1 MTRSIRKLIP
11 VLVVVGIAVVLAQ
24 PGASQRTADLQYDNE
39 GRMLFPKDYR
49 GWTFVTSGLGMTYGP
64 AATVDSAGNPRF
76 DNVFVNPAAYR
87 SFLESGAW
95 PDRTVMILEI
105 RGSDSKASINR
116 GGHFQTGVAAVE
128 AHVKDNARGG
138 WAFYAFPNGAA
149 ESKMIARTADCYSCH
164 EHNGAV
170 DTTFVQFYPTL
181 VDIATRKGTLKNQ
194 TGTLK

>member
-1 MTRSIRKLIP
+1 MPRSIRKLVP
-11 VLVVVGIAVVLAQ
+11 VLVAVAIAVVLAQ

-95 PDRTVMILEI
+95 PDRTVLILEV

-116 GGHFQTGVAAVE
+116 GGHFQTGVAAIE
-128 AHVKDNARGG
+128 AHVKDTARGG

-164 EHNGAV
+164 EQNGAV

-194 TGTLK
+194 AGALK

>member
-1 MTRSIRKLIP
+1 MLRSRRKLIL
-11 VLVVVGIAVVLAQ
+11 VLLLVAIAVVVVP
-24 PGASQRTADLQYDNE
+24 PGVGQRMADLQYDNE
-39 GRMLFPKDYR
+39 GRMLFPEDYR
-49 GWTFVTSGLGMTYGP
+49 GWAFVTSGLGMAYGP

-95 PDRTVMILEI
+95 PDRTVLILEI

-116 GGHFQTGVAAVE
+116 GGHFQTGVAAIE

-149 ESKMIARTADCYSCH
+149 ESKMIPRTADCYSCH
-164 EHNGAV
+164 EQNGAV

-181 VDIATRKGTLKNQ
+181 VDIATRKGTFKSQ